1 MADEFLIKSMA
12 SSSCSTSDRNNE
24 ENLYE
29 SWMEN
34 QNQELNELQNAAT
47 LARKNQKTDTELNQL
62 LARMVNNFQGY
73 VNGRSRLARV
83 DISPYFA
90 PTWCTPLE
98 NSVLWIGGCRPSS
111 FIRPIYA
118 LCGMEIESHLT
129 EFLQGMEIS
138 DFGQLSGKQIML
150 IDKLHRKSIVEE
162 RKLSSKLASLQEDV
176 VDQPIITAANN
187 SENEEEPLNKHGQGM
202 TTLLEEADELRMNTL
217 KEILGILTPIQGV
230 EYLASAKRIRLSLQQ
245 WGKKREQEHTNLLE
259 IN

>member
-1 MADEFLIKSMA
+1 MANEFLIKSMA

-24 ENLYE
+24 ENLYQ
-29 SWMEN
+29 SWMYN
-34 QNQELNELQNAAT
+34 QNQELNELENAAT
-47 LARKNQKTDTELNQL
+47 LARENQKNDTELNQL

-83 DISPYFA
+83 DVSPYFA

-111 FIRPIYA
+111 FIRLIYA
-118 LCGMEIESHLT
+118 LCGMEIESHLS
-129 EFLQGMEIS
+129 EFLQGIKIS

-176 VDQPIITAANN
+176 VDQPIITAAKN
-187 SENEEEPLNKHGQGM
+187 SKN
-202 TTLLEEADELRMNTL
+202 
-217 KEILGILTPIQGV
+217 
-230 EYLASAKRIRLSLQQ
+230 
-245 WGKKREQEHTNLLE
+245 LE
-259 IN
+259 ITHFYLLLLLFQFM